1 MAVPVWFLFCD
12 RGVKVRVR
20 EWLVMIRAYMNCK
33 LWFDSADSTRDSIL
47 KGYIISLGRRVKSK
61 GVGCKMGFRV
71 LA

>member
-1 MAVPVWFLFCD
+1 
-12 RGVKVRVR
+12 
-20 EWLVMIRAYMNCK
+20 MIRAYMNCK